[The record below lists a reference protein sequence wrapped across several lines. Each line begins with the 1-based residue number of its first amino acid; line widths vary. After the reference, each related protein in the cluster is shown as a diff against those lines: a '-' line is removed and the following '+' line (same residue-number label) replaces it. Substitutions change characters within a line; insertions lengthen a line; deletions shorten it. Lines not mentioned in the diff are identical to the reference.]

1 MADNPDLT
9 DDSPFER
16 IRSVLRGIPWGT
28 VMSYGE
34 VALRAGFPRGA
45 RTVVWVLKTSEQFGL
60 PWHRVV
66 RKDRRI
72 AIKNPDGHLL
82 QARLLEAEGWTIA
95 ADGVLTKPAPD
106 PDFSSSVARSGS
118 ASVERCAR
126 SSRGT

>member
-1 MADNPDLT
+1 MN
-9 DDSPFER
+9 DDFEAPEEPGAFDR
-16 IRSVLRGIPWGT
+16 IRAVLRSIPFGE

-45 RTVVWVLKTSEQFGL
+45 RTVVWVLKADTTAYGGL

-82 QARLLEAEGWTIA
+82 QRKLLEAEGWRVK
-95 ADGVLTKPAPD
+95 ADGSLV
-106 PDFSSSVARSGS
+106 
-118 ASVERCAR
+118 R
-126 SSRGT
+126 SSR